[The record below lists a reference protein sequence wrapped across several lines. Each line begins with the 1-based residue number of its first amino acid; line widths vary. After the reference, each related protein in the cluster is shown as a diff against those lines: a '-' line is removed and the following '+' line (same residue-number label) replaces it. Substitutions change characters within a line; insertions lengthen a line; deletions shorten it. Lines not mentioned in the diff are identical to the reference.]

1 MIRIA
6 DLKLPL
12 GRDESLLKKRAAKQL
27 HIPVEQITSWR
38 IFKKSLD
45 ARKKDRIHYVCVVD
59 VAVDNETKVL
69 AGVKG
74 DKNVSKTPDLS
85 YHFPEGKCQMEKRP
99 VVVGFGPAG
108 DAAGC
113 RGR

>member
-12 GRDESLLKKRAAKQL
+12 GREEILLKKRAAKQL

-74 DKNVSKTPDLS
+74 DKDVSKTPDLS
-85 YHFPEGKCQMEKRP
+85 IISRKANARWKNARWLWALARRVCLR
-99 VVVGFGPAG
+99 
-108 DAAGC
+108 
-113 RGR
+113 R

>member
-12 GRDESLLKKRAAKQL
+12 GREESLLKKRAAKQL

-45 ARKKDRIHYVCVVD
+45 ARKKTASIMSAWWMWLWIMKARCWQ
-59 VAVDNETKVL
+59 
-69 AGVKG
+69 G
-74 DKNVSKTPDLS
+74 
-85 YHFPEGKCQMEKRP
+85 
-99 VVVGFGPAG
+99 
-108 DAAGC
+108 
-113 RGR
+113 

>member
-12 GRDESLLKKRAAKQL
+12 GREEILLKKRAAKQL

-45 ARKKDRIHYVCVVD
+45 ARKKDRIHYV
-59 VAVDNETKVL
+59 
-69 AGVKG
+69 
-74 DKNVSKTPDLS
+74 
-85 YHFPEGKCQMEKRP
+85 
-99 VVVGFGPAG
+99 
-108 DAAGC
+108 
-113 RGR
+113 

>member
-12 GRDESLLKKRAAKQL
+12 GREESLLKKRAAKQL

-45 ARKKDRIHYVCVVD
+45 ARKKDRIHYVCVWMWLWIMK
-59 VAVDNETKVL
+59 ARCWQE
-69 AGVKG
+69 
-74 DKNVSKTPDLS
+74 
-85 YHFPEGKCQMEKRP
+85 
-99 VVVGFGPAG
+99 
-108 DAAGC
+108 
-113 RGR
+113 

>member
-27 HIPVEQITSWR
+27 HIPVEQIASWR

-85 YHFPEGKCQMEKRP
+85 YHFPEGKCQM
-99 VVVGFGPAG
+99 
-108 DAAGC
+108 
-113 RGR
+113 